1 LKQNAQCLLAVAAAL
16 LVTSTAC
23 ASATRD
29 GDEAAIAAC
38 FEAMDRAPELQP
50 VNKKF
55 ARRNP
60 TAEQLADTSVAS
72 EAEADM
78 LRLRIVKTRPCREL
92 RLDAVRRHD
101 PLLEPAYKTLYY
113 QADQVFEYL
122 SEGWITFGEANSLAR
137 LALLAFE
144 ARQSA
149 YVAAASD
156 AARRELSEA
165 WSEQLQR
172 AHSNPPPDGLVT
184 CAWEDDNLA
193 CR

>member
-1 LKQNAQCLLAVAAAL
+1 MRTLLVIGAAL
-16 LVTSTAC
+16 LVTSPARGG
-23 ASATRD
+23 ATRD

-38 FEAMDRAPELQP
+38 FEAMDRAPELQS

-60 TAEQLADTSVAS
+60 TAEQLADASVAS
-72 EAEADM
+72 ELEADM

-122 SEGWITFGEANSLAR
+122 SEDWINFGEANRLSR
-137 LALLAFE
+137 LALVAFE

-149 YVAAASD
+149 YRAAASD
-156 AARRELSEA
+156 AARRELSQA

-172 AHSNPPPDGLVT
+172 AHANPPPDGLVT
-184 CAWEDDNLA
+184 CAWEEDNLA
-193 CR
+193 CRSLP